1 MAQPRAEIPDA
12 HSLRSGEQG
21 GTPSGRRRP
30 ELALAIGGEGLPY
43 ASEQTEGPGL
53 VPLTSLGGRDDA
65 CAALP
70 GMLGTGWGYLWSE
83 APPPTARLGCW
94 WNQLLS
100 QRCEGGS
107 QEGGRDAVPFS

>member
-21 GTPSGRRRP
+21 GTP
-30 ELALAIGGEGLPY
+30 LAGGGPSLLWPLAVRGFH

-70 GMLGTGWGYLWSE
+70 GMLGTGRGYLWSE
-83 APPPTARLGCW
+83 APPQSPPPPPAGLLVEPAPVTAL
-94 WNQLLS
+94 
-100 QRCEGGS
+100 
-107 QEGGRDAVPFS
+107 